1 MTLIRPR
8 VVFNL
13 DSALDFPNKS
23 APYGGFG
30 ECPPVE
36 KGVQGNPPP
45 PGKNQA
51 IFHEFLNNRVLN
63 NFGSRMKLY
72 EQRNST
78 KVFK

>member
-23 APYGGFG
+23 APYEGFG

-36 KGVQGNPPP
+36 KGVQSPA
-45 PGKNQA
+45 PGKKSGHFPQ
-51 IFHEFLNNRVLN
+51 IFER
-63 NFGSRMKLY
+63 
-72 EQRNST
+72 
-78 KVFK
+78 